1 MNGGM
6 LDLFDKC
13 RQFDSVLQSAR
24 ARNRFFYSRAITP
37 AAAPLTTRD
46 GRELINLG
54 SNNYLGLTEHP
65 KVKAATAA
73 AIAEY
78 GTGSAG
84 SRLLTGTTPLHLQME
99 QALAGSKDVEA
110 VVTFSAGFMALS
122 ATVSTLAGEG
132 DFIFSDELNHASIID
147 GCRRSEATTAV
158 YRHKD
163 MADLE
168 AKLKQT
174 PARAAKLIVTD
185 GVFSMEGDICDLP
198 GLRRLADTYDCRLMV
213 DDAHATGVLGRTGR
227 GTAEHFNM
235 EGKVD
240 VTSGTLSK
248 SLAAIGGFTGGPR
261 AVAEFLRYNARQ
273 SVFSA
278 SLPPSVAAT
287 GIAALDVLKSEPERV
302 ERLRAS
308 ARLMS
313 HELKA
318 AGFAVHDHGTP
329 ILPIA
334 VNDDDLVY
342 QAAGRLEQEGVFA
355 NPVVFPA
362 VPPGQAIIRISLM
375 ATHTEEQLRTALQKF
390 MLVGKELRII

>member
-1 MNGGM
+1 M
-6 LDLFDKC
+6 DLFDKC
-13 RQFDSVLQSAR
+13 RQFDFARQSAR
-24 ARNRFFYSRAITP
+24 ARNRFFYSRAISP
-37 AAAPLTTRD
+37 AAAPLATRD

-65 KVKAATAA
+65 KVKAATTAA
-73 AIAEY
+73 VAQY

-84 SRLLTGTTPLHLQME
+84 SRLLTGTTPLHLEME
-99 QALAGSKDVEA
+99 QALAGFKGVEA
-110 VVTFSAGFMALS
+110 VVTFSTGFMALS

-132 DFIFSDELNHASIID
+132 NFIFSDELHHAFIID
-147 GCRRSEATTAV
+147 GCRRSQATTAV
-158 YRHKD
+158 YRHND
-163 MADLE
+163 LADLE
-168 AKLKQT
+168 AKLKAT
-174 PARAAKLIVTD
+174 PDRSARLIVTD
-185 GVFSMEGDICDLP
+185 GVFSMEGDICELP
-198 GLRRLADTYDCRLMV
+198 GLRRLADAYNCRLMV
-213 DDAHATGVLGRTGR
+213 DDAHATGVLGKTGR
-227 GTAEHFNM
+227 GTVEHFDM

-248 SLAAIGGFTGGPR
+248 SLAAIGGFSGGPH

-287 GIAALDVLKSEPERV
+287 VIAALDILRSEPERV
-302 ERLRAS
+302 EWLRAN

-313 HELKA
+313 NELKA

-334 VNDDDLVY
+334 VNDDLAY
-342 QAAGRLEQEGVFA
+342 QAVGRLEQEGVFA

-362 VPPGQAIIRISLM
+362 VPPGEAIIRISLM
-375 ATHTEEQLRTALQKF
+375 ATHTEEQLALAADKF
-390 MLVGKELRII
+390 ALVGRELGMV

>member
-1 MNGGM
+1 

-13 RQFDSVLQSAR
+13 GQFDLALRSAR

-37 AAAPLTTRD
+37 AAAPLTTRE

-78 GTGSAG
+78 GTGTAG
-84 SRLLTGTTPLHLQME
+84 SRLLTGTTPLHLEME
-99 QALAGSKDVEA
+99 QALAKFKGVEA

-122 ATVSTLAGEG
+122 ATVNTLAGEN
-132 DFIFSDELNHASIID
+132 DCIFSDELNHASIID

-158 YRHKD
+158 YRHND

-168 AKLKQT
+168 AKLKET

-198 GLRRLADTYDCRLMV
+198 GLCRLAEAYACRLMV

-227 GTAEHFNM
+227 GTAEHFDM

-240 VTSGTLSK
+240 ITSGTLSK
-248 SLAAIGGFTGGPR
+248 SLAAIGGFTGGPH

-278 SLPPSVAAT
+278 SLPPPVAAT
-287 GIAALDVLKSEPERV
+287 VITALDVLKSEPERV
-302 ERLRAS
+302 ERLRAN
-308 ARLMS
+308 ARMLS
-313 HELKA
+313 RELKA
-318 AGFAVHDHGTP
+318 AGFVIHDHGTP

-334 VNDDDLVY
+334 VGDDDRAY

-362 VPPGQAIIRISLM
+362 VPSGQAIIRISLM
-375 ATHTEEQLRTALQKF
+375 ATHSEDQLRTAAEKF
-390 MLVGKELRII
+390 TLVGKELRII

>member
-1 MNGGM
+1 M
-6 LDLFDKC
+6 DLFDKC
-13 RQFDSVLQSAR
+13 RQFDSALQSAR
-24 ARNRFFYSRAITP
+24 ARNRFFYSRAIAP
-37 AAAPLTTRD
+37 AAAPVTTRE

-65 KVKAATAA
+65 QVKAAAAA

-84 SRLLTGTTPLHLQME
+84 SRLLTGTTPLHLEME
-99 QALAGSKDVEA
+99 RALAEFKDIEG
-110 VVTFSAGFMALS
+110 VVTFSTGFMTLS
-122 ATVSTLAGEG
+122 ATVSALTGEG

-147 GCRRSEATTAV
+147 GCRRSQAKTV
-158 YRHKD
+158 IYRHND
-163 MADLE
+163 VADLE
-168 AKLKQT
+168 AKLKVV
-174 PARAAKLIVTD
+174 PAEAGKLIVTD

-198 GLRRLADTYDCRLMV
+198 GLRRLADAYNCKLMV

-227 GTAEHFNM
+227 GTAEHYGM

-248 SLAAIGGFTGGPR
+248 SLAAIGGFSGAPR
-261 AVAEFLRYNARQ
+261 AVVEFLRYNARQ

-278 SLPPSVAAT
+278 SLPPPAAAT
-287 GIAALDVLKSEPERV
+287 VIAALGILKSEPDRV
-302 ERLRAS
+302 ERLRAN

-313 HELKA
+313 SELKE
-318 AGFAVHDHGTP
+318 AGFSVHDHGTP
-329 ILPIA
+329 ILPIS
-334 VNDDDLVY
+334 VGDDDHAY
-342 QAAGRLEQEGVFA
+342 QVAGRLEEEGVFA

-375 ATHTEEQLRTALQKF
+375 ATHTEEQLRTALEKF
-390 MLVGKELRII
+390 VLVGKELRII

>member
-1 MNGGM
+1 M

-13 RQFDSVLQSAR
+13 RQFDLALQSAR
-24 ARNRFFYSRAITP
+24 ARNRFFYSCAITP
-37 AAAPLTTRD
+37 AAAPITTRG

-99 QALAGSKDVEA
+99 QALAGFKGVEA

-147 GCRRSEATTAV
+147 GCRRSDAETAV
-158 YRHKD
+158 YRHND

-168 AKLKQT
+168 AKLKET

-185 GVFSMEGDICDLP
+185 GVFSMEGDIYDLP
-198 GLRRLADTYDCRLMV
+198 GLRRLADAQGCRLMV

-227 GTAEHFNM
+227 GTAEHFDM

-278 SLPPSVAAT
+278 SLPPPVAAT
-287 GIAALDVLKSEPERV
+287 VIAALDVLKSEPERV
-302 ERLRAS
+302 ERLRAN
-308 ARLMS
+308 ARLMGR
-313 HELKA
+313 ELKA

-334 VNDDDLVY
+334 VNDDDLVC
-342 QAAGRLEQEGVFA
+342 QAASRLEQEGVFA

-362 VPPGQAIIRISLM
+362 VPSGQAIIRISLM
-375 ATHTEEQLRTALQKF
+375 ATHTEEQLRTAIQKF
-390 MLVGKELRII
+390 VLVGKELRII